1 MIRDRLITLW
11 NKKELSAKELE
22 RLTGIDRE
30 KWYSLRNSRRRMN
43 EEDIVALNKIYPE
56 YAYWLSTGQIIPESG
71 QTSPEFEELA
81 RLEQPLKS
89 GTND

>member
-1 MIRDRLITLW
+1 MIRDRFITLW
-11 NKKELSAKELE
+11 NMKTLSAKELE

-43 EEDIVALNKIYPE
+43 EEDISALNKIYPQ
-56 YAYWLSTGQIIPESG
+56 YAYWLATGEILPQAG
-71 QTSPEFEELA
+71 QVSPEYEELA
-81 RLEQPLKS
+81 LAEQPRKS

>member
-1 MIRDRLITLW
+1 MKT
-11 NKKELSAKELE
+11 LSAKELE

-43 EEDIVALNKIYPE
+43 EEDISALNKIYPQ
-56 YAYWLSTGQIIPESG
+56 YAYWLATGEILPQAG
-71 QTSPEFEELA
+71 QVSPEYEELA
-81 RLEQPLKS
+81 LAEQPRKS